1 MITPLLILG
10 VNHSLGVNHGLK
22 RSTYSFPLIGL
33 FTVCLTVCYYSTWK
47 DLLQDCCKH
56 PVMT

>member
-33 FTVCLTVCYYSTWK
+33 FNMTVCYYST
-47 DLLQDCCKH
+47 
-56 PVMT
+56 